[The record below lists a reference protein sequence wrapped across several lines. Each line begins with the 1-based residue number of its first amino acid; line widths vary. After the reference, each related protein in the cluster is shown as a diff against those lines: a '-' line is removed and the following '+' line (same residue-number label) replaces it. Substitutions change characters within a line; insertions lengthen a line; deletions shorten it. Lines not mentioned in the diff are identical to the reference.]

1 MESVNFDRAAADY
14 DATRALPAD
23 TMDRLTAMLAA
34 ELGGRQPCLEVG
46 VGTGRIALPLRRR
59 GITLA
64 GIDISGAILRRVAV
78 NAGGHNPFPL
88 VQADA
93 TRLPAAA
100 ATFGS
105 VLAVNVL
112 HLIPGWRLA
121 VDEAVRVSRPGG
133 VLIASF
139 PGEGRAPRQPR
150 RPRQPRQPRDAIEA
164 APWAGAMRA
173 ARARH
178 GLRRPPA
185 GAHGPDEVAGYL
197 GRRAARRALNPVTVR
212 ETQTLGQVLDR
223 LERQIYSWTW
233 PYTPEQVRAVG
244 RDIRTWAARENV
256 LLDER
261 HVVESEIRWWAF
273 ELPT

>member
-1 MESVNFDRAAADY
+1 VESVNFDRAAAYY
-14 DATRALPAD
+14 DATRTLPAD

-46 VGTGRIALPLRRR
+46 VGTGRIALPLHRS

-64 GIDISGAILRRVAV
+64 GIDISGAMLRRVAV
-78 NAGGHNPFPL
+78 NAGGHSPFPL

-93 TRLPAAA
+93 TRLPAAP

-112 HLIPGWRLA
+112 HLIPRWRLA
-121 VDEAVRVSRPGG
+121 VDEAVRVLRPAGI
-133 VLIASF
+133 LIASF
-139 PGEGRAPRQPR
+139 PGEGRASR
-150 RPRQPRQPRDAIEA
+150 RPRQPRDAIEA

-173 ARARH
+173 ALTRH
-178 GLRRPPA
+178 GLSRPPA
-185 GAHGPDEVAGYL
+185 GADGPNEVAGYL
-197 GRRAARRALNPVTVR
+197 GRRAARRVLDRVTVR
-212 ETQTLGQVLDR
+212 ETQTLGQALDR
-223 LERQIYSWTW
+223 LEGQIYSWTW

-244 RDIRTWAARENV
+244 SDLRTWAARENV

-261 HVVESEIRWWAF
+261 HVVQSEIRWWAF
-273 ELPT
+273 ELPA

>member
-1 MESVNFDRAAADY
+1 VESVNFDRAAAYY
-14 DATRALPAD
+14 DATRALPAG

-34 ELGGRQPCLEVG
+34 ELGGRQPCLEIG

-64 GIDISGAILRRVAV
+64 GIDISGAMLRRVAV
-78 NAGGHNPFPL
+78 NAGGRSPVPL

-100 ATFGS
+100 ETFGS

-133 VLIASF
+133 ILIASF
-139 PGEGRAPRQPR
+139 PGEGRAPRR
-150 RPRQPRQPRDAIEA
+150 RRQPRDAIEA
-164 APWAGAMRA
+164 APWAGAMREA
-173 ARARH
+173 LARH
-178 GLRRPPA
+178 GLSRPPA

-197 GRRAARRALNPVTVR
+197 GRRASRRAMDPVTVR
-212 ETQTLGQVLDR
+212 ETQTLGQALDR

-244 RDIRTWAARENV
+244 GDIRTWAARENV
-256 LLDER
+256 VLDEG

-273 ELPT
+273 ELRG